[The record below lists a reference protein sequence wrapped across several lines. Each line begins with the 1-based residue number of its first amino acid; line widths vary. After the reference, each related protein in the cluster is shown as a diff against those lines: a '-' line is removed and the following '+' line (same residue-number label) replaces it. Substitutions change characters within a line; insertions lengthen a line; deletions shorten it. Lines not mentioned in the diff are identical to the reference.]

1 MGFPES
7 SLSSNCLQC
16 LPSFICCISNFTI
29 GDVLFS
35 LKELVPIKMH
45 ILLWAG
51 TDHVNNYLWFSTRGF
66 IPFFPFGKGERRERT
81 CFRLCWRKK
90 RPDAEWESRSFFWFN
105 ESILGQSR
113 CLSGRLGHS
122 YFILERQQLFF
133 LFLPFPSLNLLK
145 FKFWDNH
152 SFPCNCKNEYR
163 EIPCALYP
171 VPPMV
176 TPYKTILE
184 YHSQD
189 TDIATVKTLSISI
202 TTRILMLSFHNH
214 AYIPFHPCL
223 SLMGGNHCFHL
234 YNVI

>member
-1 MGFPES
+1 MWTI
-7 SLSSNCLQC
+7 
-16 LPSFICCISNFTI
+16 IC
-29 GDVLFS
+29 DLVLEA
-35 LKELVPIKMH
+35 L
-45 ILLWAG
+45 
-51 TDHVNNYLWFSTRGF
+51 
-66 IPFFPFGKGERRERT
+66 FPFSHLEKGKGGRGLALGCVGER
-81 CFRLCWRKK
+81 K

-122 YFILERQQLFF
+122 YFILEKQQLFF
-133 LFLPFPSLNLLK
+133 LFLPFPRLNLLK

-176 TPYKTILE
+176 TSYKTILE